1 MMFDDGFYSINYAK
15 AASDTKLLSSTRLL
29 AKQLMENPYITVG
42 KHIQDLSN
50 GDIQSLL
57 NSIEDDCPNQY
68 EDMIVIT
75 EMLASA
81 EGCDEAQNA
90 DEASDRISQ
99 MAMFLV
105 IESLARKG
113 MVKVYYENMSFHPD
127 SGDKVVVEKL

>member
-75 EMLASA
+75 EMLAA
-81 EGCDEAQNA
+81 GEGCDEAQSE

-99 MAMFLV
+99 MTMFLV

>member
-68 EDMIVIT
+68 EDMIIIT

-81 EGCDEAQNA
+81 EGCDEAQNE

-99 MAMFLV
+99 MTMFLV

>member
-81 EGCDEAQNA
+81 EGCDEAQNE
-90 DEASDRISQ
+90 DEVSDRISQ
-99 MAMFLV
+99 MTMFLV

>member
-1 MMFDDGFYSINYAK
+1 MIHDGNHYGINYAK
-15 AASDTKLLSSTRLL
+15 AATDTKLLSSTRLL

-42 KHIQDLSN
+42 KHIQELSD
-50 GDIQSLL
+50 GDIKSLL

-75 EMLASA
+75 EMLSSA
-81 EGCDEAQNA
+81 EGCDEAQSE
-90 DEASDRISQ
+90 DEVSDRISQ
-99 MAMFLV
+99 MTMFLV

-127 SGDKVVVEKL
+127 SGDKVVVEKI